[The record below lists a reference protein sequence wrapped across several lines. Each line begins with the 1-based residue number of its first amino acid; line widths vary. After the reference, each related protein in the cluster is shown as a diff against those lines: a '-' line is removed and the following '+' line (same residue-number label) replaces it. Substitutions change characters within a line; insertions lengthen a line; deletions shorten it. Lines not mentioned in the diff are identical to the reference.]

1 MSPKKR
7 AIGANIESDPFG
19 ERPRSIIS
27 RQVQLMGGR
36 FRFES
41 DSRALM
47 GLVDDAYAGLPGHRL
62 SSTPPD
68 FKVRLIVSP
77 PAPEAL
83 RRKKPARKR
92 TEPAPISMLSGAGFL
107 GAATES
113 STFVLLSPAE
123 RTALI
128 SVDRQALGFPYHAR
142 YELLEFAVFTLASR
156 AQQLVPLHAACVG
169 INGKG
174 VLLIGETGAGKTTA
188 ALHCLLNGFDFL
200 AEDSVF
206 VAPEGLRATAVANF
220 MHIRSD
226 SLRWL
231 NNAQRKMVRGSPVIR
246 RRSGIA
252 KYEVDLR
259 RKEFRLAP
267 APLKLVAI
275 AYLTSESAR
284 KGSLLRPIPYP
295 MSIRRLASLQGYGA
309 HLPQWRRFCADLRK
323 TETVEVHR
331 GKHPS
336 ETAEALRFLL
346 GEA

>member
-7 AIGANIESDPFG
+7 ALGADIESDPFG

-27 RQVQLMGGR
+27 RQVQMMGGR
-36 FRFES
+36 FLFES
-41 DSRALM
+41 NRRELIR
-47 GLVDDAYAGLPGHRL
+47 LVEEAYVGLPGHRF

-68 FKVRLIVSP
+68 FTVRLTVSP
-77 PAPEAL
+77 TAPEAL

-113 STFVLLSPAE
+113 STFVLISPAL

-128 SVDRQALGFPYHAR
+128 SVNRQALAFPYHAR

-156 AQQLVPLHAACVG
+156 AQQLVPLHAACIG
-169 INGKG
+169 INGNG

-206 VAPEGLRATAVANF
+206 VEPETLRATAVANF
-220 MHIRSD
+220 LHVRSD

-231 NNAQRKMVRGSPVIR
+231 NEAQRKMIRGSPVIR

-284 KGSLLRPIPYP
+284 KGEMLRPIAHAK
-295 MSIRRLASLQGYGA
+295 SIRRLASLQGYGA
-309 HLPQWRRFCADLRK
+309 HLPQWRKFCAKLRK

-336 ETAEALRFLL
+336 ETAKALRILL

>member
-1 MSPKKR
+1 
-7 AIGANIESDPFG
+7 
-19 ERPRSIIS
+19 
-27 RQVQLMGGR
+27 
-36 FRFES
+36 
-41 DSRALM
+41 
-47 GLVDDAYAGLPGHRL
+47 
-62 SSTPPD
+62 
-68 FKVRLIVSP
+68 
-77 PAPEAL
+77 
-83 RRKKPARKR
+83 
-92 TEPAPISMLSGAGFL
+92 MLSGAGFL

-113 STFVLLSPAE
+113 STFVLLSPSL
-123 RTALI
+123 RTGLI
-128 SVDRQALGFPYHAR
+128 CVNRQALAFRYHAR

-206 VAPEGLRATAVANF
+206 VEPETLRATAVANF
-220 MHIRSD
+220 LHVRSD

-231 NNAQRKMVRGSPVIR
+231 NDAQRKMIRESPVIR

-267 APLKLVAI
+267 APLKIVAI
-275 AYLTSESAR
+275 AYLTSESTGKRA
-284 KGSLLRPIPYP
+284 LLRPVPHAKAV
-295 MSIRRLASLQGYGA
+295 RRLARLQGYGA
-309 HLPQWRRFCADLRK
+309 HLPQWRKFCANLRK
-323 TETVEVHR
+323 ADMVEVHR

-336 ETAEALRFLL
+336 ETAEALRTLL